1 MRYITAKD
9 NYIETVISKS
19 RFLTYVYEIEDAED
33 AQQKLSVLRKKYYDS
48 THICYAYISDTLG
61 NEFKFSDDGE
71 PAGTAGI
78 PIYEAIK
85 NGGYRRTLVAVVR
98 YFGGIKLGAGGLVR
112 AYSGCAAQCLDSADK
127 GEFVSSIVYEICFD
141 IGLYS
146 KVSRMLK
153 GKSKILDQIFLEKVT
168 LKVAMPEETDLK
180 FLEDG
185 TCGQCKITQISREFF
200 DYGTSLQY

>member
-1 MRYITAKD
+1 
-9 NYIETVISKS
+9 
-19 RFLTYVYEIEDAED
+19 
-33 AQQKLSVLRKKYYDS
+33 
-48 THICYAYISDTLG
+48 
-61 NEFKFSDDGE
+61 
-71 PAGTAGI
+71 
-78 PIYEAIK
+78 
-85 NGGYRRTLVAVVR
+85 
-98 YFGGIKLGAGGLVR
+98 
-112 AYSGCAAQCLDSADK
+112 LDSADK